1 MPKACS
7 NDLRERVV
15 KAVEAG
21 QSCRSAALRFGVS
34 PSWAIKWMERWRQH
48 GDVSPGSSHGRIRS
62 PLHPHRSWLLKLV
75 ATQPDLT
82 LNEVQQRLADRDVAV
97 GIGSIWR
104 FFDREGISFK
114 KTLLPSEQDRPDV
127 ARRRA
132 SWKRHQGKVDPA
144 RLVFIDET

>member
-15 KAVEAG
+15 RSVEAG

-34 PSWAIKWMERWRQH
+34 PSSAIKWMERWRQH
-48 GDVSPGSSHGRIRS
+48 GDVSPGSSRGRIRS
-62 PLHPHRSWLLKLV
+62 PLHPHRTWLLKQIE
-75 ATQPDLT
+75 AQPDLT
-82 LNEVQQRLADRDVAV
+82 LAEVRQRLADRGVAI

-104 FFDREGISFK
+104 FFTREGISFK
-114 KTLLPSEQDRPDV
+114 KNAGAIRAGQ

-132 SWKRHQGKVDPA
+132 QKGKLEKA
-144 RLVFIDET
+144 SRKG

>member
-1 MPKACS
+1 MPKPCS

-34 PSWAIKWMERWRQH
+34 PSSAIKWMERWRQH
-48 GDVSPGSSHGRIRS
+48 GDVSPGSSRGRIRS

-75 ATQPDLT
+75 AAQPDLT
-82 LNEVQQRLADRDVAV
+82 LTEVQQRLADRGVAI

-104 FFDREGISFK
+104 FFDREGVSFK
-114 KTLLPSEQDRPDV
+114 KNAVALRAGQ

-132 SWKRHQGKVDPA
+132 QKGKLEKA
-144 RLVFIDET
+144 SGKG

>member
-1 MPKACS
+1 MPKPCS

-15 KAVEAG
+15 KAVESG

-34 PSWAIKWMERWRQH
+34 PSSAIKWMERWRQR

-75 ATQPDLT
+75 AVQPDLT
-82 LNEVQQRLADRDVAV
+82 LNEVQQRLADRGVAI

-104 FFDREGISFK
+104 FFVSAVLGS
-114 KTLLPSEQDRPDV
+114 PS
-127 ARRRA
+127 
-132 SWKRHQGKVDPA
+132 G
-144 RLVFIDET
+144 

>member
-34 PSWAIKWMERWRQH
+34 PSSAIKWMERWRQL
-48 GDVSPGSSHGRIRS
+48 GDVSPGSSRGRIRS
-62 PLHPHRSWLLKLV
+62 PLHPHRTWLLKLV
-75 ATQPDLT
+75 AAQPDLT
-82 LNEVQQRLADRDVAV
+82 LSEVQQRLGARGVAV
-97 GIGSIWR
+97 GIGSILR
-104 FFDREGISFK
+104 FFAREGVSFK
-114 KTLLPSEQDRPDV
+114 KNAAALRTGQ

-132 SWKRHQGKVDPA
+132 QKGKLEKA
-144 RLVFIDET
+144 SGKG

>member
-1 MPKACS
+1 MPKPCS

-21 QSCRSAALRFGVS
+21 QPAVLQRFVLEFRRVQ
-34 PSWAIKWMERWRQH
+34 PSNGWR
-48 GDVSPGSSHGRIRS
+48 GGAGMAMFPGSSRGRIRS

-75 ATQPDLT
+75 AVQPDLT
-82 LNEVQQRLADRDVAV
+82 LTEVQQRLADRGVAI

-104 FFDREGISFK
+104 FFDREGVSFK
-114 KTLLPSEQDRPDV
+114 KNAVALRTGQ

-132 SWKRHQGKVDPA
+132 QKGKLEKA
-144 RLVFIDET
+144 SGKG

>member
-1 MPKACS
+1 MPKPCS

-15 KAVEAG
+15 KAVDAG

-34 PSWAIKWMERWRQH
+34 PSSAIKWMERWRQR

-62 PLHPHRSWLLKLV
+62 PLHAHRSWLLKLV
-75 ATQPDLT
+75 AVQPDLT
-82 LNEVQQRLADRDVAV
+82 LNEVQQRLADRGVAI

-104 FFDREGISFK
+104 FFDRQGISFK
-114 KTLLPSEQDRPDV
+114 KNAAAIRAGQ

-132 SWKRHQGKVDPA
+132 QKSKLEKVSGKG
-144 RLVFIDET
+144 

>member
-21 QSCRSAALRFGVS
+21 QSCRSAAFRFGIS
-34 PSWAIKWMERWRQH
+34 PSSAIKWMERWRQH
-48 GDVSPGSSHGRIRS
+48 GDVSPGSSRGRIRS

-75 ATQPDLT
+75 AAQPDLT
-82 LNEVQQRLADRDVAV
+82 LSEIQQRLAGRGVAI

-104 FFDREGISFK
+104 FFAREGVSFK
-114 KTLLPSEQDRPDV
+114 KNAAALRTGQ

-132 SWKRHQGKVDPA
+132 QKGKLEKASGKD
-144 RLVFIDET
+144 

>member
-34 PSWAIKWMERWRQH
+34 PSSAIKWMERWRRY
-48 GDVSPGSSHGRIRS
+48 GDVSPGSSHGRIRL
-62 PLHPHRSWLLKLV
+62 PLHPLRSWLLKLV
-75 ATQPDLT
+75 TVQPDLT
-82 LNEVQQRLADRDVAV
+82 LSEVQQRLANHGVAI

-104 FFDREGISFK
+104 FFDREGIRFK
-114 KTLLPSEQDRPDV
+114 KNAAAIRAGQ

-132 SWKRHQGKVDPA
+132 QKGKLEKA
-144 RLVFIDET
+144 SGKG

>member
-15 KAVEAG
+15 KAVAAG

-34 PSWAIKWMERWRQH
+34 PSSAIKWMARWRRH

-62 PLHPHRSWLLKLV
+62 PLHPYRSWLLKLV
-75 ATQPDLT
+75 AARPDTT
-82 LNEVQQRLADRDVAV
+82 LSEVQQSLAGRGVTI

-104 FFDREGISFK
+104 FFDREGVSFK
-114 KTLLPSEQDRPDV
+114 KNAAAVRAGQ

-132 SWKRHQGKVDPA
+132 QKGKLEKA
-144 RLVFIDET
+144 SGKG

>member
-1 MPKACS
+1 MPKPCS

-34 PSWAIKWMERWRQH
+34 PSSAIKWMVRWRQH
-48 GDVSPGSSHGRIRS
+48 GDVSPGSSRGRIRS

-75 ATQPDLT
+75 AAQPDLT
-82 LNEVQQRLADRDVAV
+82 LAEVQQRLADRSVAI

-104 FFDREGISFK
+104 FFDREGVSFK
-114 KTLLPSEQDRPDV
+114 KNAAAVRAGQ
-127 ARRRA
+127 ARCRA
-132 SWKRHQGKVDPA
+132 QKGKLEKA
-144 RLVFIDET
+144 SGKG